1 MVMPLGKEPGFH
13 QILKAMENFPK
24 YEQVLQISP
33 RGLHGIGGDVLT
45 AQTGQGSY
53 PSPAS

>member
-1 MVMPLGKEPGFH
+1 MIMSLGKESDFH
-13 QILKAMENFPK
+13 QILKAMEDFPK
-24 YEQVLQISP
+24 HDQVLQISP
-33 RGLHGIGGDVLT
+33 RGLHGISGDVLT

>member
-1 MVMPLGKEPGFH
+1 MVMPLGKESGFH

-24 YEQVLQISP
+24 HEQVLQISP